1 MPRTSYIEIDTHA
14 RLAYLC
20 FLHNKQQCG
29 YICTLKLY
37 RFSEMTKVKV
47 ITSLEASEKV
57 VKELLCLDVGVV
69 GVNCK
74 GSDVGPKGNL
84 MFVYTDKN
92 NRMLY

>member
-1 MPRTSYIEIDTHA
+1 
-14 RLAYLC
+14 
-20 FLHNKQQCG
+20 
-29 YICTLKLY
+29 
-37 RFSEMTKVKV
+37 MTKVKV

-84 MFVYTDKN
+84 LFIYTNQTKGLLN
-92 NRMLY
+92 NAWDDFCVGLVCRNPSKHVGLIQSGHHYRM

>member
-1 MPRTSYIEIDTHA
+1 
-14 RLAYLC
+14 
-20 FLHNKQQCG
+20 
-29 YICTLKLY
+29 
-37 RFSEMTKVKV
+37 MTKVKV